1 MIDRIDY
8 FKNLKINAIQLMPIM
23 EYEGNESWG
32 YNTAF
37 HLANDKFYGPANK
50 LREFIDLCHQ
60 NGIAVILDIALNHA
74 FGRNPLVRMWM
85 SDSDGDGWGSP
96 SSDSPYFNTAA
107 THSYSVGSDFNH
119 QQARTKTY
127 VKRVVKHWIEE
138 YKIDGFRWDLTKGF
152 TQACPSN
159 VAGGQDACTNG
170 YQQDRVDVLKEYAD
184 YSWALD
190 PTHYVIFE
198 HLGIDNEEQQWANY
212 RIGENPS
219 KGVMLWG
226 KMTDQYNQLSMGFNS
241 NNDITRMGHVAHGF
255 TAKRVIG
262 YPESHDEER
271 LMYKNVTFGN
281 NTNTSHNVRTLNVAL
296 SRMSAIAAVSILIP
310 GPKMIWHF
318 AELGYND
325 SIFTCNNGS
334 VNTSTDA
341 ISGDCK
347 LDTKP
352 QLQWTNNWLGDTNR
366 SAIYNNYAKI
376 IDLKK
381 NNPVFSKDYSI
392 NSGTTL
398 QPKIYIYDNAAS
410 LTTLKNVVVLS
421 NFNVTTIN
429 VTPNFPFTGTWYNL
443 IDNTPVVVNNTTDP
457 ISIEAGGFRIY
468 GNQPANLNSDNFNEL
483 SDISLFPNP
492 TNNIFSINHDL
503 SKVFI
508 YSITGQLMK
517 SFQNKSKTDV
527 YEISDLNN
535 GLYLVK
541 VFDINNNEKTFKL
554 IKQ

>member
-1 MIDRIDY
+1 M
-8 FKNLKINAIQLMPIM
+8 
-23 EYEGNESWG
+23 
-32 YNTAF
+32 
-37 HLANDKFYGPANK
+37 
-50 LREFIDLCHQ
+50 
-60 NGIAVILDIALNHA
+60 
-74 FGRNPLVRMWM
+74 
-85 SDSDGDGWGSP
+85 
-96 SSDSPYFNTAA
+96 
-107 THSYSVGSDFNH
+107 HSYNVGSDFNH

-159 VAGGQDACTNG
+159 VAGGQDACTNA

-241 NNDITRMGHVAHGF
+241 NNDITRMGNVAHGF
-255 TAKRVIG
+255 AAKRVIG

-325 SIFTCNNGS
+325 SIFTCNNGT
-334 VNTSTDA
+334 VNTTSDA

-352 QLQWTNNWLGDTNR
+352 QLQWTNNWLGDANR

-398 QPKIYIYDNAAS
+398 QPKIYIYDNAAPI
-410 LTTLKNVVVLS
+410 TTLKNVVVLS
-421 NFNVTTIN
+421 NFNVTAIN
-429 VTPNFPFTGTWYNL
+429 VTPNFPYAGTWYNL
-443 IDNTPVVVNNTTDP
+443 MDNSQFIVNNTTDA
-457 ISIEAGGFRIY
+457 INIEAGGFRIY

-492 TNNIFSINHDL
+492 TTNVFSINYDL

-517 SFQNKSKTDV
+517 SFQNKSKTDF